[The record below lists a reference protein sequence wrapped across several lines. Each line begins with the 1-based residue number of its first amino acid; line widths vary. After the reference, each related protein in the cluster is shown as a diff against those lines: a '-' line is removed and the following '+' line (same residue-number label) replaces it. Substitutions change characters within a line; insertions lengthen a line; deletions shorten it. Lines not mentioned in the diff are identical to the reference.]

1 MNKKKKVVQLITS
14 MADGGAETLVK
25 DYAMLADRNLVDM
38 IIVSWREKLGSANER
53 LLDEAGVRVVYLG
66 EIYRDKAEKSILYKA
81 VRRVR
86 KYTEFRRLIKEENVD
101 VIHVHL
107 RFGRYLKALPSEV
120 LKKIKLFY
128 TLHNEPEKYFD
139 VSGSGK
145 KNFEY
150 KEAKRLID
158 KYGLTMIT
166 LHKQMEDEVRRLFD
180 TDNVITINNGI
191 NLERFDRSKYD
202 SKSIRKELGI
212 GEDTKVIGHVGS
224 FTHQKNHEKLI
235 GVFEE
240 YIKEHGNSVLLLV
253 GKGVEKQQMIDLV
266 KGKGLDEKV
275 IFLENRSD
283 VPELMSIMDV
293 FVLPSRWE
301 GFPVVL
307 IEAQAMGLRCVIS
320 DKVTKD
326 AILSDRVCVVG
337 LKDENSSWIK
347 AIEEH
352 KEPEEP
358 HGTLEDFDIR
368 RSIEKLTE
376 LYS

>member
-25 DYAMLADRNLVDM
+25 DYAMLEDRNQVDM
-38 IIVSWREKLGSANER
+38 IIVSWCEKLGSANER
-53 LLDEAGVRVVYLG
+53 LLKEAGVRVVYLG
-66 EIYRDKAEKSILYKA
+66 EIYRDKAEKSIFYKV

-86 KYTEFRRLIKEENVD
+86 KYTEFRKLIMEENVD

-107 RFGRYLKALPSEV
+107 RFGRYLKALPSDV

-128 TLHNEPEKYFD
+128 TLHNEPGKYFD
-139 VSGSGK
+139 ASGSGK
-145 KNFEY
+145 KGFEY

-158 KYGLTMIT
+158 KYGLTVIT

-202 SKSIRKELGI
+202 SKSIQNELGI
-212 GEDTKVIGHVGS
+212 EEDTKVIGHVGS
-224 FTHQKNHEKLI
+224 FTYQKNHEKLI
-235 GVFEE
+235 GIFEE
-240 YIKEHGNSVLLLV
+240 YLKEHENSVLLLV

-337 LKDENSSWIK
+337 LEDESAGWIE

-358 HGTLEDFDIR
+358 HGTLEEFDIR